1 MKKWWVTLIRLLW
14 AASSFAMLIFSLK
27 RLSELDSIHDVSEL
41 ISIMTFGMVLIS
53 FPTGVMFCIAL
64 IVFISILNYISHIF
78 DNKYISTI
86 VTWSWLFWGGKI
98 QWFNLIDKILNK
110 FN

>member
-1 MKKWWVTLIRLLW
+1 MKKWWVIFIRLLW
-14 AASSFAMLIFSLK
+14 TISSFAILIFSLN
-27 RLSELDSIHDVSEL
+27 RLPELYSTHDVSEL

-53 FPTGVMFCIAL
+53 FPTSVMFYIAL
-64 IVFISILNYISHIF
+64 IVFIFILNCTTHIL

-86 VTWSWLFWGGKI
+86 VIWSWLFLGGKI
-98 QWFNLIDKILNK
+98 QWFNLMDKILKK

>member
-1 MKKWWVTLIRLLW
+1 MKKWWITLIRLLW
-14 AASSFAMLIFSLK
+14 VVLSFAILIFSLN
-27 RLSELDSIHDVSEL
+27 RLPVLHSNHDISEL

-53 FPTGVMFCIAL
+53 FPMGVMFYIAL
-64 IVFISILNYISHIF
+64 IVFIFILNCTTHTL

-98 QWFNLIDKILNK
+98 QWFYLMDKILNK